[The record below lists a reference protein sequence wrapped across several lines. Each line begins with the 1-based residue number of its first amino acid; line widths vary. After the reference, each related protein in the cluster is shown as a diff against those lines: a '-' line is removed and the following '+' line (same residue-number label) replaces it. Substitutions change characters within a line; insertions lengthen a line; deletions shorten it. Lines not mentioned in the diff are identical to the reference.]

1 MISSAANQRV
11 KRIAQLNKKASQR
24 RKEQVFVAE
33 GIKMFLEAP
42 DEYLQEVYI
51 SKSLFEELERAGES
65 PAALEKAG
73 SGKCPA
79 DREAGS
85 GNRMIL
91 DKIKKNSYEVVT
103 DEVFEKM
110 SDTQTPQGILSV
122 VGQRHFT
129 LEQILAKGK
138 RKSGGNAHFLILE
151 NLQDPGNLGTIMR
164 TGEGAGVAGIIMSRD
179 TVDIYNPKTIR
190 ATMGSVYRVPF
201 LYIENMAETVSIMKE
216 SGITVYAAHLKG
228 EKSYD
233 MCDYTAAAAFLI
245 GNEGN
250 GLTEST
256 AALADTYI
264 RIPMQGQLESLNAAV
279 AAALLMYEAARQRRN
294 REKGMVKEV

>member
-11 KRIAQLNKKASQR
+11 KRIAQLNKKASLR
-24 RKEQVFVAE
+24 RKEQVFVVE

-51 SKSLFEELERAGES
+51 SESLFKELEGTEES

-73 SGKCPA
+73 IGKSSA
-79 DREAGS
+79 DRKADS
-85 GNRMIL
+85 GHRMIL
-91 DKIKKNSYEVVT
+91 DKIKKNSCEVVA
-103 DEVFEKM
+103 DEIFAKM

-122 VGQRHFT
+122 VRQRHFT

-138 RKSGGNAHFLILE
+138 RESGGSAHFLILE

-164 TGEGAGVAGIIMSRD
+164 TGEGAGVTGVIMSRD

-201 LYIENMAETVSIMKE
+201 LYIENMEEAVSIMKE

-233 MCDYTAAAAFLI
+233 MCDYTAATAFLI

-250 GLTEST
+250 GLTLST

-279 AAALLMYEAARQRRN
+279 AAAVLMYETARQRRN